1 MHRKTNLVAFI
12 EGLNTY
18 QLIYTFPFLELFDGW
33 FSEKTDNLIEE
44 VIEELLLFQKEQ
56 QTDYLKMVKY
66 KLARHNIFNNDPS
79 PFLQNWIEE
88 YGLEGLDFP
97 FTENTKILKMLSLN
111 VGQETDYKLNKDI
124 ANIQIDFFCY
134 SASLE
139 YQKAVDFI
147 DRLLKE
153 RENPKQIQPAAV
165 ESQMYP
171 NSNVDK
177 SSETITLLKESSLKI
192 IREKWYA
199 LHYLLEQKSLG
210 KKLPITREGTFN
222 KAALE
227 SIGKERSGRLG
238 QSFYKY
244 VRDHSKDI
252 EDAATI
258 KRVFGEEWKQNVI
271 ELSKNDTA
279 FVKFLEANY

>member
-1 MHRKTNLVAFI
+1 MHRKTHLVAFI

-44 VIEELLLFQKEQ
+44 VIEELLLFPKEQ
-56 QTDYLKMVKY
+56 QADYLKMVKY
-66 KLARHNIFNNDPS
+66 KLDRNNIFNNDPS

-97 FTENTKILKMLSLN
+97 FMENTKILKMLSLN

-139 YQKAVDFI
+139 YQKALDFI

-153 RENPKQIQPAAV
+153 RENPKQIKTAAV

-171 NSNVDK
+171 NSNVEE
-177 SSETITLLKESSLKI
+177 SRETITLVTKSSFKAI
-192 IREKWYA
+192 GEKWYA
-199 LHYLLEQKSLG
+199 LHYMLEQKSLG
-210 KKLPITREGTFN
+210 KKLPITREGAFN
-222 KAALE
+222 KTALE

-258 KRVFGEEWKQNVI
+258 KRVFGEKWKQNVI
-271 ELSKNDTA
+271 DLSKNDTA
-279 FVKFLEANY
+279 FAEFLKVNY